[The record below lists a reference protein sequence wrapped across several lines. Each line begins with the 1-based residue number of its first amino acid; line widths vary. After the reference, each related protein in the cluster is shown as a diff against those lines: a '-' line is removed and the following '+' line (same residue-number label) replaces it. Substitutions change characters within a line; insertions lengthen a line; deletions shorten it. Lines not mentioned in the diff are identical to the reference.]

1 MDALRRSHKGLCKA
15 VSQYGNNAVQVSR
28 IADVV
33 ADTLLHPYL
42 SRCKAVDGL
51 PLRNVPQVCQLL
63 RGGAESVSGGP
74 GVSGGLAGVGRDVIQ
89 IKAGVNALQAVVNTA
104 PQIKGPAD
112 LSSRP
117 APKSLPAAQASP
129 YSIRWIW

>member
-1 MDALRRSHKGLCKA
+1 MNTLCRSHKGLCKA

-28 IADVV
+28 IAYVI

-42 SRCKAVDGL
+42 SRGKAVDGL

-63 RGGAESVSGGP
+63 RGGAEGVSSGP
-74 GVSGGLAGVGRDVIQ
+74 GVCGGLASVGRDVIQ
-89 IKAGVNALQAVVNTA
+89 IKAGVYVLQAVVNA
-104 PQIKGPAD
+104 ASQVKGPLI

-129 YSIRWIW
+129 YSILWIW